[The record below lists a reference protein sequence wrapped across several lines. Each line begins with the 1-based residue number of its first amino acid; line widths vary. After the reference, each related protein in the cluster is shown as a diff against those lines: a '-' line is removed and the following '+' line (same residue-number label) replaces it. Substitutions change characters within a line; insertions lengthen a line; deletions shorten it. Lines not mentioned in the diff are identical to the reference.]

1 MTIRRLTLWIAG
13 ASGQLGAAVA
23 AHFEAAGHTVVRLS
37 SGPVAD
43 PTREIEARFDA
54 PDAVERLRAAA
65 AALPPDAVICTIGA
79 WAGGQP
85 LVATT
90 EATFDRMFA
99 ANVRVPWVL
108 ARGVLP
114 ALQARRGALA
124 FITSQAAH
132 GPAPG
137 QAAYGAAKAAMHS
150 LALSLRA
157 ECAATGVAVHTIAP
171 GTLDTAANRA
181 AMPDADP
188 TGWVAPAA
196 LCAALEALLTTSFAP
211 GGADLNLLAR

>member
-1 MTIRRLTLWIAG
+1 MTTRRLTLWIAG

-23 AHFEAAGHTVVRLS
+23 AHFEAAGHTVVRLGA
-37 SGPVAD
+37 GPVTD
-43 PTREIEARFDA
+43 PTREVEARFDA

-65 AALPPDAVICTIGA
+65 AALPPDAVLCTIGA

-85 LVATT
+85 LVETT

-188 TGWVAPAA
+188 AGWVAPAA
-196 LCAALEALLTTSFAP
+196 LCAALEALLTTPFAP

>member
-1 MTIRRLTLWIAG
+1 MTLDAKTLWIAG

-23 AHFEAAGHTVVRLS
+23 AHFEAAGHAVVRLGA
-37 SGPVAD
+37 GPVND
-43 PTREIEARFDA
+43 PTREVEVRFDA
-54 PDAVERLRAAA
+54 PDAVEQLRAAA
-65 AALPPDAVICTIGA
+65 AALPPDAVVCTIGA
-79 WAGGQP
+79 WAGGQS
-85 LVATT
+85 VADTT

-114 ALQARRGALA
+114 ALQARGGALA

-132 GPAPG
+132 GAAPS

-157 ECAATGVAVHTIAP
+157 EYAASGVAVHTIAP

-181 AMPDADP
+181 AMPAADAS
-188 TGWVAPAA
+188 GWVSPAA
-196 LCAALEALLTTSFAP
+196 LCAALEALLTTRLAP
-211 GGADLNLLAR
+211 GGADLHLSAR